1 MRPEELVARARRYER
16 ELRRIE
22 SERREM
28 RERIDD
34 AYWRGR
40 QDERRAADGQPAT
53 ATVLDDA
60 TSWLR
65 TSLDSGPLAVSELR
79 AEADAAGIAF
89 RTLKRAKCVL
99 GVRSVKRGASWFWET
114 PEGSVPSGSEA
125 SG

>member
-65 TSLDSGPLAVSELR
+65 TSLDSGLSRCPSFAPK
-79 AEADAAGIAF
+79 
-89 RTLKRAKCVL
+89 RTPR
-99 GVRSVKRGASWFWET
+99 GSRSGR
-114 PEGSVPSGSEA
+114 
-125 SG
+125 